1 MKWNRNDR
9 GQAVLEFAMVLPLFL
24 LVMVGT
30 AEVGILVHD
39 YLVLHAG
46 IREGARVAA
55 TGSNVADIQTRV
67 YNTSPTLNAADLTI
81 TVNNAEGARGTM
93 VTVNATYT
101 VDLITP
107 MIETLMG
114 QDPFPLSTQV
124 TMRLE

>member
-1 MKWNRNDR
+1 MTI
-9 GQAVLEFAMVLPLFL
+9 AV
-24 LVMVGT
+24 T
-30 AEVGILVHD
+30 
-39 YLVLHAG
+39 
-46 IREGARVAA
+46 
-55 TGSNVADIQTRV
+55 
-67 YNTSPTLNAADLTI
+67 
-81 TVNNAEGARGTM
+81 NAEGPRGTM

>member
-1 MKWNRNDR
+1 
-9 GQAVLEFAMVLPLFL
+9 MVLPLFL
-24 LVMVGT
+24 LVMIGT

-55 TGSNVADIQTRV
+55 TGSAVADIQTRV
-67 YNTSPTLNAADLTI
+67 YNATPSLNSADLTI
-81 TVNNAEGARGTM
+81 AVTNAEGVRGSM

-107 MIETLMG
+107 MIEKLMG

>member
-9 GQAVLEFAMVLPLFL
+9 GQAILEFAMVLPLFL

-30 AEVGILVHD
+30 AEVGILVHH

-55 TGSNVADIQTRV
+55 TGSAVADIRTRV
-67 YNTSPTLNAADLTI
+67 YSATPTLNSADLTVAV
-81 TVNNAEGARGTM
+81 TNAEGVRGSM

>member
-55 TGSNVADIQTRV
+55 TGSDMAAIQARV
-67 YNTSPTLNAADLTI
+67 YNATPTLNPADLSILVT
-81 TVNNAEGARGTM
+81 NAEGVRGSM

-114 QDPFPLSTQV
+114 QDPFPLSTRV

>member
-1 MKWNRNDR
+1 MKWNPNDR
-9 GQAVLEFAMVLPLFL
+9 GQAVLEFAMVLPLFML
-24 LVMVGT
+24 IMIGT
-30 AEVGILVHD
+30 AEVGILLHD

-46 IREGARVAA
+46 TREGARVAA
-55 TGSNVADIQTRV
+55 TGSPVADIQTRV
-67 YNTSPTLNAADLTI
+67 YNTTPSLNSANLTI
-81 TVNNAEGARGTM
+81 GVTNAQGNRGTM
-93 VTVNATYT
+93 VVVNATYT